1 MKLGLVLEGGGMRG
15 LYTDGVLD
23 CLMDRGVTV
32 DDVIGVS
39 AGACGGVSYV
49 SGQRGRSHR
58 INTAYLRDKRY
69 VGFSSFLK
77 TGSVF
82 GMDFLFDEVAN
93 RLDPLDYQALADAPM
108 EFVTGVTDVSTGQPA
123 YFDKSVY
130 TRGGCQ
136 VLRASCA
143 IPLFSPVVEWEGGRY
158 LDGGVSDPIPLKKA
172 LADGCDQL
180 IVVLTRHR
188 GYRKKP
194 EGLQAAYRWAF
205 RKDPAMAQAIA
216 RRPQVYN
223 DTLDLLWKLE
233 REHRALVIAPSHPV
247 TVGRFE
253 KSLQKLEALYKEGML
268 DAQIALTRL
277 ASWPGQGPEPDAP
290 SEPL

>member
-32 DDVIGVS
+32 DYVIGVS

-49 SGQRGRSHR
+49 SGQRGRSRR
-58 INTAYLRDKRY
+58 INTAYLGDKRY
-69 VGFSSFLK
+69 VSLQSFLK

-82 GMDFLFDEVAN
+82 GMDFLFSEVAD
-93 RLDPLDYQALADAPM
+93 RLDPLDYQALLDSPM
-108 EFVTGVTDVSTGQPA
+108 EFVTGVTDVATGQPA
-123 YFDKSVY
+123 YFDKSAY
-130 TRGGCQ
+130 ARGGCM

-143 IPLFSPVVEWEGGRY
+143 IPLFSPVVDWEGGRY
-158 LDGGVSDPIPLKKA
+158 LDGGVSAPIPVKKA
-172 LADGCDQL
+172 LADGCDRL

-194 EGLQAAYRWAF
+194 EGSRALYRWAF
-205 RKDPAMAQAIA
+205 RRDPAMAQAIL

-223 DTLDLLWKLE
+223 DTLELVWQLE
-233 REHRALVIAPSHPV
+233 RERRAVVIAPSHPV

-253 KSLQKLEALYKEGML
+253 KSPQKLDALYKEGML

-277 ASWPGQGPEPDAP
+277 SCLDR
-290 SEPL
+290 